1 MVELILFGSLAVM
14 IFINIPIAIGLGLAS
29 IATLIYVGSP
39 LGVVPSM
46 MPSYGAKICITYN
59 TVIYFSWCYYG

>member
-39 LGVVPSM
+39 LGVVPKLQCKNLH
-46 MPSYGAKICITYN
+46 YLQYR
-59 TVIYFSWCYYG
+59 YLF

>member
-39 LGVVPSM
+39 LGVVPSY
-46 MPSYGAKICITYN
+46 SAKICITYN

>member
-39 LGVVPSM
+39 LGVA
-46 MPSYGAKICITYN
+46 SYSAKICITYN

>member
-39 LGVVPSM
+39 LGA
-46 MPSYGAKICITYN
+46 SYSAKICITYN